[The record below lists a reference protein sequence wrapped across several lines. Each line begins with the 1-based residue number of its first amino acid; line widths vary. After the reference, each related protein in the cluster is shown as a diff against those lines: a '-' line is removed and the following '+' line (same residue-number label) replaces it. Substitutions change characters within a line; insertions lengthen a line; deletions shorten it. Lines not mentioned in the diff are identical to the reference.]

1 MYSKIISLDLSN
13 RDINLYNYHHYITE
27 NYRNNHVTYLC
38 TNEQIESNL
47 DYFRRCMESGL
58 SSYKALLF
66 FNDYLEGDYLI

>member
-1 MYSKIISLDLSN
+1 MKDFEKYIEETKEQ
-13 RDINLYNYHHYITE
+13 LYCNATE
-27 NYRNNHVTYLC
+27 DYRNNNVTYLC

>member
-1 MYSKIISLDLSN
+1 MKDFEKYIEGVKEQ
-13 RDINLYNYHHYITE
+13 LYCNANE
-27 NYRNNHVTYLC
+27 DYRNNYGTYLY

-47 DYFRRCMESGL
+47 GYFRRCMESGL

>member
-1 MYSKIISLDLSN
+1 MKDFEKYIEGAKEQ
-13 RDINLYNYHHYITE
+13 LYCNATE
-27 NYRNNHVTYLC
+27 DYRNNNVTYLC

>member
-1 MYSKIISLDLSN
+1 MKDFEKYIEGAKEQLDCN
-13 RDINLYNYHHYITE
+13 ATE
-27 NYRNNHVTYLC
+27 DYRNNHVTYLC

>member
-1 MYSKIISLDLSN
+1 MKDFEKYIEGAKEQLDCN
-13 RDINLYNYHHYITE
+13 AAEDYKYNYG
-27 NYRNNHVTYLC
+27 TYLY